1 MKAVASVVACLLL
14 SFFTMAQ
21 KTFNPSKLNISWEVV
36 ENNYDN
42 KSQSLTALTFKSTDK
57 NALPASGWKIYFN
70 SVRYI
75 TSVLNGDV
83 KVDHINGDLY
93 VLSPLQNF
101 QPIKPGSS
109 FAVQYISTDWVVNF
123 TDAPIGFFLEWNGD
137 KKGLAMPAVNIIP
150 STKPKQYLRSP
161 DDKIGLIT
169 AEDIFNKNKTISDID
184 ESKLPKIF
192 PTAVSEELQAGEFN
206 LAADVSIVDK
216 ANCANEVN
224 YLQSRLRSLLGSE
237 LPKSANASGRS
248 IVLNKKEMAKEAY
261 ELNITTSTVEIN
273 ASSPEGFFYAIQ
285 SLLVMVNPEAYASAQ
300 KSIALPCIKV
310 SDAPRF
316 GYRAF
321 LLDVARNFQPKNEIL
336 KILDLMALYKLNTF
350 HLHFSDDEGWRIQ
363 MPSLPE
369 LTEVGARRGWGDEL
383 QMLQPSYGSGAD
395 VNNKTGTGFYT
406 TADFIEILK
415 YATERHIQVIPEIE
429 TPGHGRAAIK
439 SMYARYV
446 KFKQQGNMGEAE
458 KYLLNDLNDSSVY
471 SSAQMWQDNVMN
483 VAMPSVY
490 TFVERVVDDL
500 RDMYKTANAPLTTI
514 HMGGDEVPAGVWEK
528 SPVCQALMQKE
539 PTVKNVDDL
548 WYYYYDKVNKIIK
561 SRNLF
566 VSGWEEIGVRKTM
579 LDGEKKIIP
588 NPQFGN
594 EHFQPDVWNNVLGW
608 GAEDLAYK
616 QANAGYNVVLS
627 CVSNFYFD
635 MAYYKAFDE
644 PGYYWGGFLDVDKPF
659 YFIPYDYFKN
669 AKEDNMGNPLDRSIF
684 NGKERL
690 TDYGKSNI
698 VGVKGLVWS
707 ENNISSERMEYMM
720 LPKFLGLVERA
731 WAKDPEWAN
740 EKDSAKAESSYQ
752 QAWSK
757 FVNVV
762 GRRELSR
769 LDNLSG
775 GFNYRIPTPG
785 LNNVNGAVNANI
797 QLPGLQLRYTT
808 DGSEPTIKSSLYTS
822 PVSQKGTFKFKA
834 FNSKGRSGKT
844 ATLENK

>member
-1 MKAVASVVACLLL
+1 MKAAASLIFCFAL
-14 SFFTMAQ
+14 SFCAMAQ

-42 KSQSLTALTFKSTDK
+42 KSQSLTALTFKNTDK
-57 NALPASGWKIYFN
+57 NALPSSGWKIYFN

-75 TSVLNGDV
+75 TSALNSDV

-93 VLSPLQNF
+93 VLTPMKGF
-101 QPIKPGSS
+101 TAVKPGAS
-109 FAVQYISTDWVVNF
+109 FAVQYISSDWVVNF
-123 TDAPIGFFLEWNGD
+123 TDAPIGFYLVWNDD

-169 AEDIFNKNKTISDID
+169 AEDLFNQNKTIAEVN

-192 PTAVSEELQAGEFN
+192 PTAVNEQLQPGEFS
-206 LAADVSIVDK
+206 LSTDVSIIDN
-216 ANCANEVN
+216 AGCQDEVN
-224 YLQSRLRSLLGSE
+224 YLQSRLKSLLGSE
-237 LPKSANASGRS
+237 LSKSTTGGKS
-248 IVLNKKEMAKEAY
+248 IVLNKKAMDKEAY
-261 ELNITTSTVEIN
+261 ELNISTSAIEIN

-285 SLLVMVNPEAYASAQ
+285 SLLVMVPPAAYGSAQ
-300 KSIALPCIKV
+300 KNIVLPCVKV
-310 SDAPRF
+310 NDAPRF

-321 LLDVARNFQPKNEIL
+321 MLDVARNFQPKKEVL
-336 KILDLMALYKLNTF
+336 KILDLMALYKLNIF
-350 HLHFSDDEGWRIQ
+350 HLHFSEDEGWRIQ

-369 LTEVGARRGWGDEL
+369 LTEVGARRGFGDEL
-383 QMLQPSYGSGAD
+383 QMLQPAYGSGPD
-395 VNNKTGTGFYT
+395 VNNTTGTGFYT

-429 TPGHGRAAIK
+429 TPGHARAAIK

-446 KFKQQGNMGEAE
+446 KFKQQGNMAEAE

-471 SSAQMWQDNVMN
+471 SSAQMWHDNVMN
-483 VAMPSVY
+483 VALPSVY
-490 TFVERVVDDL
+490 TFVERVVDDI
-500 RDMYKTANAPLTTI
+500 RDMYKAANAPLTTI

-539 PTVKNVDDL
+539 PSVKNVDDL
-548 WYYYYDKVNKIIK
+548 WYYYYDKVNKILK
-561 SRNLF
+561 ARNLF

-608 GAEDLAYK
+608 GSEDLAYK
-616 QANAGYNVVLS
+616 QANSGYKVVLS

-644 PGYYWGGFLDVDKPF
+644 PGYYWGGFLDIDKPF
-659 YFIPYDYFKN
+659 YFIPYDYYKS
-669 AKEDNMGNPLDRSIF
+669 AKEDNMGNPLNKSIF

-731 WAKDPEWAN
+731 WAKDPEWAT
-740 EKDSAKAESSYQ
+740 EKDSAKAENLYQ
-752 QAWSK
+752 QAWSQ

-762 GRRELSR
+762 GKKELTR
-769 LDNLSG
+769 LDYLSG

-785 LNNVNGAVNANI
+785 LSNVNGAVNANI

-808 DGSEPTIKSSLYTS
+808 DGSEPTSKSSLYTS
-822 PVSQKGTFKFKA
+822 PLDQKGVLKVKA
-834 FNSKGRSGKT
+834 FSSKGRSGKT